1 MMSGKEKIYFLLNRI
16 DDARAITPKG
26 EPVKIHATHDLNNN
40 YRGLL
45 RVSMRKN
52 EMSIGQNKMR

>member
-40 YRGLL
+40 YRGHELDNIFKKTP
-45 RVSMRKN
+45 R
-52 EMSIGQNKMR
+52 